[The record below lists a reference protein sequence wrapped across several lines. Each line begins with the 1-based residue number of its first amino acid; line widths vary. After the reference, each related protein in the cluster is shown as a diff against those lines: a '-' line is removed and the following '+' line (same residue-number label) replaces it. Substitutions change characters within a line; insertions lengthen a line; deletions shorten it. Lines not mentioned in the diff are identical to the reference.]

1 MGVNLDTVKK
11 IHNTNES
18 MGKIHDE
25 ILSNKRI
32 IFDKYNRRF
41 MIVHRFLFIICT
53 VIASYIGYKCSDT
66 LFVKKYNAF
75 VSIFIFVVVIVLVA
89 ITLAA
94 ALKFIEEAA
103 LKFYAS
109 NIVLHIYEHC
119 VEMAKRYSVDQEE
132 QTDLATYYFILYDIS
147 DTNIDNARAELGKII
162 HN

>member
-1 MGVNLDTVKK
+1 M
-11 IHNTNES
+11 
-18 MGKIHDE
+18 
-25 ILSNKRI
+25 
-32 IFDKYNRRF
+32 
-41 MIVHRFLFIICT
+41 
-53 VIASYIGYKCSDT
+53 VIASYTGYKCSDT
-66 LFVKKYNAF
+66 LFVEKCNVF
-75 VSIFIFVVVIVLVA
+75 VSIFIFTVVIVLVA

>member
-11 IHNTNES
+11 IHHTNES
-18 MGKIHDE
+18 MEKIHNE

-32 IFDKYNRRF
+32 IFDKYNGRF
-41 MIVHRFLFIICT
+41 MIVHRFLFIICM
-53 VIASYIGYKCSDT
+53 VIASYTGYKCSDT
-66 LFVKKYNAF
+66 LFVEKCNVF
-75 VSIFIFVVVIVLVA
+75 VSIFIFTVVIVLVA

-109 NIVLHIYEHC
+109 NILLYVYEHC
-119 VEMAKRYSVDQEE
+119 AEMAKRYSADQEE
-132 QTDLATYYFILYDIS
+132 QTDLATYYFTLYDIP
-147 DTNIDNARAELGKII
+147 DANIDNARAELGKII

>member
-18 MGKIHDE
+18 MHNIHTE

-41 MIVHRFLFIICT
+41 MIMHRFLTIICM
-53 VIASYIGYKCSDT
+53 VIVSYIGYKCSDM

-75 VSIFIFVVVIVLVA
+75 VSILIFIGVIVLVA

-109 NIVLHIYEHC
+109 NILLYVYEHC
-119 VEMAKRYSVDQEE
+119 VEMAKRYSADEEE
-132 QTDLATYYFILYDIS
+132 QTDLATYYFTLYDIS
-147 DTNIDNARAELGKII
+147 DTGIDHARAELSKII